1 MDSELIPVEFGLY
14 ELWNNSIGNFL
25 KEPFAID
32 DEQPASCVLLYDSCF
47 IFLDRYPRIFLH
59 FVLSTSN

>member
-1 MDSELIPVEFGLY
+1 MDSELISAEFGLY
-14 ELWNNSIGNFL
+14 ELWNNSIGKFL

-32 DEQPASCVLLYDSCF
+32 DEEPASYVLLYDSFF
-47 IFLDRYPRIFLH
+47 IFLDRYPRNFLH